1 MSVCTYDFVMS
12 DQNFILT
19 FLVLAL
25 RVIARFSYD
34 VVNRWN
40 ERWLG
45 NITSATDHELW
56 RCKGKKNVLFPIAFP
71 SGSGRRA
78 LILHFPFFFDDW
90 FRIPNFCH
98 LYPKYRFCL
107 PSQNF
112 GESLFPASCQFP
124 YPVNFVCSRILR
136 SILVN
141 SRIPKI
147 LFQTL
152 SLQKKWVAQSQ
163 NHTAWY
169 QKFSSVKKR
178 CLKTKD
184 SCQFSFL
191 FSKNKGVCLR

>member
-25 RVIARFSYD
+25 RVIVRFSYD
-34 VVNRWN
+34 VVSRWN

-56 RCKGKKNVLFPIAFP
+56 RCKGKKNVSFPIAFP

-78 LILHFPFFFDDW
+78 LILHFPFIFDDW

-98 LYPKYRFCL
+98 LYPKYRFVCQYRI

-124 YPVNFVCSRILR
+124 YPW
-136 SILVN
+136 
-141 SRIPKI
+141 I
-147 LFQTL
+147 LFVSEFCAVFWSNPVSRKYSSRPCPFRKNGSL
-152 SLQKKWVAQSQ
+152 S
-163 NHTAWY
+163 H
-169 QKFSSVKKR
+169 
-178 CLKTKD
+178 KTM
-184 SCQFSFL
+184 QPGI
-191 FSKNKGVCLR
+191 KNSLL

>member
-1 MSVCTYDFVMS
+1 MLSLEFPFFFANVCLHIQYDFVMS

-45 NITSATDHELW
+45 NITSVTDHELW
-56 RCKGKKNVLFPIAFP
+56 RCKGKKNVPFPIAFP

-98 LYPKYRFCL
+98 LYPKYRFVCQNRI

-112 GESLFPASCQFP
+112 GESLFQASGQFP
-124 YPVNFVCSRILR
+124 YPVKKILFVPRILH
-136 SILVN
+136 SILVK
-141 SRIPKI
+141 SSIPKR
-147 LFQTL
+147 LFQT
-152 SLQKKWVAQSQ
+152 KKWVAQSQ
-163 NHTAWY
+163 NHAAWY
-169 QKFSSVKKR
+169 KKISSVRKWCFKK
-178 CLKTKD
+178 
-184 SCQFSFL
+184 
-191 FSKNKGVCLR
+191 

>member
-34 VVNRWN
+34 VVNPWN

-56 RCKGKKNVLFPIAFP
+56 RCKGKKNVSFPITFP

-78 LILHFPFFFDDW
+78 LILHFPIFFDDW
-90 FRIPNFCH
+90 FHILNFCH

-107 PSQNF
+107 PTGRIPSQNF
-112 GESLFPASCQFP
+112 GESLFPASGQFP
-124 YPVNFVCSRILR
+124 YLVKKFLFVPRILHSSLVK
-136 SILVN
+136 SI
-141 SRIPKI
+141 IPKR
-147 LFQTL
+147 LFQT
-152 SLQKKWVAQSQ
+152 KKWVAQSQ
-163 NHTAWY
+163 NHAAWY
-169 QKFSSVKKR
+169 KN
-178 CLKTKD
+178 D
-184 SCQFSFL
+184 SL
-191 FSKNKGVCLR
+191 L